1 MVNNFTVFISS
12 ISGSKNYATN
22 PFDGD
27 PNGADLKKT
36 EVYTDNGIGQIF
48 DSVELNKV
56 IGQFAYSDNKA
67 SIKLDN
73 QTNVLSVVSQ
83 YAFYFPNGIINAI
96 GSVYNGT
103 DQNGFPNPG
112 TTQLYNIVGGTG
124 DFFNVKGNIISES
137 YFDPPKTVLK
147 NTFCFE

>member
-12 ISGSKNYATN
+12 FSGSYNYGTDAYDN
-22 PFDGD
+22 D
-27 PNGADLKKT
+27 PNKADLTKT
-36 EVYTDNGIGQIF
+36 KVYTDNGIGQIF
-48 DSVELNKV
+48 DSKEFNNV

-83 YAFYFPNGIINAI
+83 YAFYFPNGIINAL

-103 DQNGFPNPG
+103 DQDGYPNPG
-112 TTQLYNIVGGTG
+112 TTQLYNIIGGSG
-124 DFFNVKGNIISES
+124 DFFNVK
-137 YFDPPKTVLK
+137 
-147 NTFCFE
+147 